1 MLGNTNLRVGTN
13 LDFLMW
19 PEHGAQGVTAAS
31 IKKSFYARHAREPR
45 DRVGRIPAGRN
56 PYVILPE

>member
-1 MLGNTNLRVGTN
+1 MLGNTNLRFGTN

-19 PEHGAQGVTAAS
+19 PEHGAQRRRCR
-31 IKKSFYARHAREPR
+31 IDKKSFYARHAREPR

-56 PYVILPE
+56 AYVISPE